1 MAPASSVKRRLLPLA
16 TLLVAAVL
24 NPVGSFANPTGANVT
39 GGAATV
45 SGQGTARVTIDQSSD
60 RAFIEWNSFSVAKG
74 ESVRF
79 NQPSASSVTA
89 NKVVG
94 VAPSDILGAVSANGR
109 IILINPNGIFFGRG
123 STVDAA
129 GLIATTLDL
138 DKDSFLAGGKLKFSS
153 ASDISASVVNEG
165 TLTLSDAGLGALVAP
180 HVRNSGA
187 LVANL
192 GTAVLASGKA
202 FTVDFT
208 GDGLITFALGEGIA
222 STLVGADGQP
232 LKAQVEQAG
241 EVAAG
246 RIVLSAAAAREVVN
260 QSVNVSGLVRA
271 GSAGR
276 NADGSISLRGSN
288 SVAVAAGAE
297 VSGTK
302 VSVDAD
308 SVAIAGNLSASS
320 IQLTGEHVAVL
331 AGATLSSDGGS
342 ILVGGDWQ
350 GSNGVRQAI
359 TTTLEAGATIDAGQ
373 GGKVVLW
380 SDVTN
385 ADSVTTV
392 AGLVRALG
400 GRIETSGHLLELPG
414 VVQAG
419 IGGSWLLDPT
429 NVTIT
434 TTSTTG
440 TLAGDL
446 LNAGVTNIKA
456 TDIQTAVNAG
466 STVTI
471 LATGTFTLSTPLAFA
486 PATGVTGTL
495 TLNNLAGTMGT
506 TSNVTLSGSGGV
518 SNSGAG
524 VVNLSIFSNGIIYV
538 QAPIV
543 STNGPINV
551 ALQSANQTTNNTG
564 VVANITVSSNIT
576 TRGGYLVIDATGG
589 TINGLGTSAPTIT
602 RGADLATSGKGGG
615 ITINAAINTTTTGA
629 VASATTTGGNFVIA
643 DSGQFSLQTQ
653 SLGLA
658 DIGGSATLSLKGGNQ
673 SNTNG
678 AYGWLLGTGTGY
690 FKSTGSILIDGR
702 TPFAVNTTLWVQ
714 GPPITSFAG
723 SITMY
728 SSAAGSVGGY
738 GQMAIQG
745 PISAYGPITIQA
757 LGVGNVLNT
766 TNPTLTST
774 AAGTIT
780 STTGLVSITVT
791 GQNSGVYAT
800 SLAGLITAPQ
810 VAINATNATAGGL
823 GVSMVGSTSGVTI
836 TADAGTVYPTAG
848 NALSITSTVGTA
860 GVTGGITV
868 TGGNII
874 NQSNGG
880 SVSFVTNGDL
890 TATSA
895 VNFSRANTSSG
906 AQTITYDTRS
916 GNLTSQITTGPFTY
930 NATGATQKVNYV
942 EQSNGSNL
950 SIGNS
955 AASTIA
961 LSGYILV
968 DNTNSGLLTAD
979 SAIAGMT
986 TSAGVTALGALS
998 AGDYIFLNGLN
1009 NSATLNAVN
1018 LGAATLT
1025 VTSAS
1030 TASAAIT
1037 VIGKH
1042 NTANIGNPGI
1052 ASTGAVAIQSSGGS
1066 MLFQSNGAISQTGA
1080 VTLAANS
1087 SGVASSV
1094 TYDTTT
1100 GNKNAGITSG
1110 ALTLTG
1116 GAAASNTAINY
1127 TQKSAGAALTIG
1139 TVSMPGY
1146 ILLDNTY
1153 GGTAGAGGTPT
1164 SGYINQTNAST
1175 LATTASNGITVTGS
1189 LGSGPYAGSAAIT
1202 LNGVS
1207 NLASYW
1213 GVNLNGNPSAHTA
1226 SAGNIAITGTNLLYG
1241 GVNIV
1246 SQISAPS
1253 GNVSITGAGG
1263 AATAVYAQA
1272 AASISAKSVTFIG
1285 TGTVTTILDIRSPI
1299 TLLAGGGD
1307 LTVTATGSSAGSLL
1321 GINALGTITD
1331 NAVGSNITF
1340 KSNNSIYQTGA
1351 TSLVAN
1357 TGSTAASVTY
1367 DTTTGNRDSAI
1378 TSGALTLTGTSTAAI
1393 NYIEKASGAAI
1404 SVGAIAVPGY
1414 VLLDNT
1420 YGGTAGAGGT
1430 PTSGYINQTNAAT
1443 LATTTTST
1451 AGVTVAGV
1459 VSSGAY
1465 AGTSAITINGVSAAA
1480 AYGSSLKSGSLAAS
1494 TGDINIT
1501 GINPVYGG
1509 VTSSVAMTATT
1520 GNVSVLGI
1528 AGGLIGDG
1536 FYMPTGASITAGAG
1550 ISISGTLTNTTA
1562 GAFGVRLYGSPSN
1575 PAGAYAPSAVMSL
1588 IAGGAISI
1596 NAYVF
1601 NTSVNASYG
1610 IYTGVNGIVYLK
1622 SGGDTT
1628 ISASSPNAGA
1638 GNVGA
1643 QLYQLATN
1651 VGGNF
1656 VVQGATTASVTNSS
1670 GAVIPN
1676 VARPSVGTAV
1686 TGGAG
1691 GVYIQNGPTITDGAA
1706 TYVGMNALGNIS
1718 ITGSATTGHGI
1729 TAVSSPALT
1738 SKNGNITLTG
1748 TSTAGLYG
1756 INNQSAAITANSG
1769 NVSLIGSSNTS
1780 YSVSSLAG
1788 STISAKSVTVTG
1800 TETATAT
1807 VNIVQIAGPITIVA
1821 GGGDVTVTGNGK
1833 VAGGLT
1839 GISATGAITDN
1850 AAGSSISFISNNAI
1864 SQTGAI
1870 SLVGNTSGAAAS
1882 VTFDTTT
1889 GNASSVISTTGA
1901 LTVTGS
1907 STAGI
1912 NYIQKSAGAA
1922 LAVGTLSMPGYI
1934 LLDNTYGGTAGAGG
1948 TPTSGYIKLSNAST
1962 NAQATLDGVLVSGAL
1977 SAGAYAGANAITINA
1992 VSGSLPPGKNNITL
2006 SGALTATTGDINLTG
2021 ETLANYG
2028 VKFAANVTATN
2039 GSINAIGVSGA
2050 NAGAG
2055 SGLYLNGNI
2064 QVVASANVT
2073 LAGSVTSTTVLGPG
2087 IEMFASGN
2095 VIRAGNNLKI
2105 DAFSANASANTMY
2118 ALRMGVSSVYLT
2130 SGGDLTI
2137 SASNSAATT
2146 ALSAGIIA
2154 YGLVTNAGGAL
2165 TMQGSTLG
2173 ARTNATG
2180 TSVAN
2185 VALAAPSTTVAGGA
2199 GMGII
2204 LNGSAS
2210 YTDGAKVYTGIN
2222 AVGNISMTG
2231 TGVAG
2236 GIDDRS
2242 IPLTS
2247 TTGSITM
2254 TGVTSGATAIG
2265 VYLSSA
2271 NVTASGGTYTAG
2283 TSQSSDAIRITG
2295 TALSGQS
2302 AINIVGT
2309 TAITNNSTNG
2319 NTDLI
2324 ANVGNFVDPVT
2335 ITNGASAGAIE
2346 VSAIGSTAAII
2357 SAAGTVFTQ
2366 NANSGI
2372 VLATS
2377 NGGNLTVPKIANNG
2391 TGSVILAAGAYLPVG
2406 TGTGGQIVGVSTNT
2420 LTSAT
2425 GNVYLFAGQPGTSFT
2440 NTTTLAYLNSALGT
2454 LSFNNTVFSQ
2464 AYHTGNVAAT
2474 SLVDTAINLA
2484 NLPSANTKTGSTAGP
2499 AIQFR
2504 LSPSYQMVLSA
2515 HLTKVYGTSDP
2526 ANTINSVA
2534 TAGTLE
2540 NQLAASFSTPATNPT
2555 GLRNNAGT
2563 TEIILN
2569 VNGTNF
2575 YLPLTN
2581 FLNSV
2586 TGTRTGY
2593 GVLAGE
2599 QAYVVPT
2606 SGVDAKY
2613 TYSFNS
2619 TMGILLTSGVT
2630 VSGVAGTVPTSLAI
2644 TKAPL
2649 TVTSY
2654 GTNFTYDGV
2663 TKYASLVTAS
2673 GLVTSV
2679 DGVST
2684 GDAVTG
2690 ATSTFRTGA
2699 TVGSGTVITNP
2710 STTVVNAGTYNGSP
2724 SAAVGS
2730 GLANYNV
2737 SYVGAAFTVAP
2748 APLTIANNAAAA
2760 TTYDGSSTYGGLF
2773 SVAGY
2778 TVTGLVASESI
2789 ASVAQNY
2796 KSGAVVGSGT
2806 SLTSSSVAQ
2815 AGVFNVTPSAA
2826 VAGAGT
2832 LLSNYTIT
2840 YAGRAYTVDQIVL
2853 NNLNLTGTNHSLVYN
2868 GGTQNNYG
2876 ATVVGLLGSDAVTV
2890 GGYASG
2896 KNVGTYTDSLTL
2908 TAVGSTNLGNYNL
2921 ITAQGVLTITAAPL
2935 TIVGASTSA
2944 VYNAA
2949 LRTNA
2954 AATVTG
2960 LLGSDSLTVTGAATG
2975 THVGSY
2981 ADALSPVAGSG
2992 TSLANYAITTTQGA
3006 LTVTAAPLTVT
3017 ATAVSATYGTAQALD
3032 GSAGFTTSG
3041 LQGGDSVASVT
3052 LTYSGGS
3059 NVPATTAAG
3068 TYASSVLPS
3077 AAVAGAGTA
3086 LSDYSLSYAAGS
3098 TVVARR
3104 AITLTEAAQS
3114 LVYNASTQSGSF
3126 TTNLGTVTGSTVA
3139 TGLNGDILTVSGVA
3153 SGRNAGTYTPN
3164 LAISGTAS
3172 ANYILT
3178 ASNGTLTI
3186 TPFQFFFGPNGGV
3199 GPRIVGAAND
3209 KVYNATTAATGSV
3222 SVLGLLG
3229 SDTLTATAS
3238 SAVFDTK
3245 NVGSGK
3251 AVTLAGI
3258 ALAGD
3263 ATTLANYTLGGTTSV
3278 ATTAAV
3284 TPAPLTI
3291 TGANTSLVY
3300 NASTQN
3306 NAAATVAGLVGGETV
3321 TLSGY
3326 GAGRNVGNYA
3336 DTLTVTAGAGTSLSN
3351 YTVTKTNGALTITP
3365 FQFFF
3370 GPNGGVGPRI
3380 VGAAN
3385 DKVYDAGTAATGSV
3399 NVLGL
3404 LGSDTLTATATAAA
3418 FDSKNVASGKTVT
3431 FGGVAVQGDATTL
3444 ANYTLGGA
3452 TSVTTTAA
3460 ITPATLTVNART
3472 DVKVYDRTTASS
3484 KTPTVTGLL
3493 GSDTLTGLT
3502 QAFAD
3507 RNVLGAGASTL
3518 TVPNGY
3524 VLSDGNSGANYTL
3537 TVNTAAGTI
3546 TPRPLSATGI
3556 TAQNKV
3562 YDATTTAS
3570 LSTTSVQVTG
3580 VLAADV
3586 ASINVVI
3593 GANVTGTFADANV
3606 GTGKAVNLAGI
3617 SLTGLGSANYTTDG
3631 IGGVSANITPAPLTI
3646 VGATTSSVYTAAT
3659 QTNSAATITGLQGS
3673 DAITASGR
3681 GTGTNVGTYADSLVA
3696 VAGGSTS
3703 LGNYSITLTNG
3714 SLTVT
3719 PKALTAVA
3727 AANDKVYDAGTA
3739 TTGSVTLTGLIGAD
3753 AGTVVAQGSYA
3764 FAQSNIGTGLPVAV
3778 TGLTLTGAAS
3788 GNYSLPGSTLSA
3800 SAAITPAPLNVYANS
3815 DGKFY
3820 SQTDIVGNAGAAAGY
3835 NGYAVT
3841 GFVGGQT
3848 VAVLNSSLTAA
3859 GQGISV
3865 SRTGIANPAVLGA
3878 NNREQAGT
3886 YAGALVAN
3894 GPAASGNYSLN
3905 YVAGDFSIAG
3915 PGSALIRL
3923 VGSSTIPYGTAPS
3936 TLPVTVSYL
3945 SGGSSIT
3952 SLTLSSATVAGSTI
3966 SYVFA
3971 DVLNNTIS
3979 FDVSAA
3985 SLPRSTSN
3993 NVKVGSY
4000 ALTSLIGNVDTS
4012 HAPSLNGTAVTTA
4025 GSYTVTPAAATL
4037 TATAATS
4044 VYNGTTQTQAAT
4056 LTGVFNG
4063 DLVAY
4068 AGTASGRNVGTYA
4081 SNLVV
4086 SSDPTTSADVGN
4098 YVVTLVNNNL
4108 VITPFQLVPGGTP
4121 SSSNPGITAAAN
4133 SRVYDGTTAATG
4145 TITPV
4150 LFAGDTLTATADAG
4164 AFANKHVGTAKTV
4177 TFGGI
4182 SLVGDAATLANY
4194 SLPANLTLTAP
4205 ADITPAAL
4213 TVTGLSASNRVYNGT
4228 LVAALDTSGATV
4240 SGVFAGDTITVAA
4253 SGVTGLFAD
4262 KNVAN
4267 GIAVTAPSV
4276 GSALVAGGST
4286 SLSDYTVNTVTGL
4299 SANIT
4304 QASLTITGVT
4314 GVNRAYDGTT
4324 TGTVNS
4330 ANAQLVGVVA
4340 GDSITLL
4347 TSGAVGVF
4355 ADKNVANGIA
4365 LAVSGNTLSAAGGT
4379 LLSNYTLSQPTG
4391 LTANITKAAV
4401 TVTGALT
4408 SVVYNAAT
4416 QNNGAATVSGLATG
4430 ESLVVTGLSSGRNVG
4445 TYADA
4450 LSATA
4455 GASTSLGNYT
4465 VTYVNGAL
4473 TITPFQFFFGP
4484 NGGVGPRIVGA
4495 ANDKAYNALTAATG
4509 SLSVLGLLGSDTLTA
4524 TAGSAAFDTKNVGTG
4539 KTVTFGSIV
4548 VHGDATTL
4556 ANYTLGGTTSVT
4568 TTAAVTPAPLTV
4580 TGANAS
4586 LTYNAFTQTNAAAT
4600 VTGLVGGETVTVSGY
4615 GAGRNVGTYADTLSV
4630 AAGSNT
4636 LLSNYTLTTVDGA
4649 LTLTPYQLN
4658 FGPNGGVGPRV
4669 VGTANDKVYNTT
4681 TAATGS
4687 VNVLGLLGSDTL
4699 TATAS
4704 SAAFDTKNVGTGK
4717 TVTFA
4722 GIALGGDATTLAN
4735 YTLGSTTTVNT
4746 TAAVTPAALTITGVA
4761 TSLVYSA
4768 ATQTNATATVVGLL
4782 GGETVTVS
4790 GYGAGRNVGTYA
4802 DALTVTAGTGT
4813 ALSNYTIT
4821 KTNGALTITPFQFF
4835 FGPNGGVGPRI
4846 VGAANDKVYDTF
4858 TLATGSVNV
4867 LGLLGTDVLTA
4878 TSASST
4884 FDTKNVG
4891 TGKTVTFGGII
4902 VHGDATTL
4910 ANYTL
4915 GGTTSVTTTA
4925 AITAA
4930 PLTITGANTSLVY
4943 NASTQTNNAATVTGL
4958 IGGETVTVSGYGA
4971 GRNVGSYA
4979 DVLIATAG
4987 TGTDLNN
4994 YAVTTVNGALSVT
5007 PYQLHFGDLAIGPR
5021 VVGSATDKVYDTT
5034 TATTG
5039 TLDVLGL
5046 LGGDVLTA
5054 SSAAPTFDSKN
5065 VGNRKTVTF
5074 SSLVLGGD
5082 ATTLAN
5088 YSLGGISNV
5097 TTTANVTR
5105 APLAVVGA
5113 TTSVVYDGTTQTNT
5127 VATVTGLLGSE
5138 SVSVAGYGSGRNTG
5152 TYRDVLVTTAGAGTS
5167 LDNYFI
5173 TTTNGAL
5180 TVTPYQLDFG
5190 SGVTGPRIEATAQ
5203 NKVYDTSVNANGTLT
5218 VTGLFAG
5225 DVLTATSATSTF
5237 ATKDVGTGKTV
5248 TFGGVMIG
5256 GSAVTLS
5263 NYSLSTLPTVTALA
5277 DVTPA
5282 PLKVTVQ
5289 SDAKFVTQT
5298 DAVGGSGAASGYN
5311 GYLFSGFVGGET
5323 ETVLASPVITVS
5335 RTGIT
5340 NPAVLGASNV
5350 EQAGTYAGS
5359 LVASGPATAS
5369 NYTLTYVPADFTVVP
5384 AGQLMVKT
5392 AGALSVYAS
5401 GVLTPTITSVSYMT
5415 SSGGNQIEVLN
5426 QTVAGSSGNGYHYT
5440 FTDSA
5445 AGTVSFALVPVG
5457 TTNSHSG
5464 NTNVGTYALAVADF
5478 AKTTPNLTGTGAD
5491 VVVAGQ
5497 GIVTPKPVTLTAS
5510 TQSTQYD
5517 ATLKTQTY
5525 ADNGLVANDLV
5536 TVSGLRTGTNAGGY
5550 RSQLATS
5557 GADAAN
5563 YAFIY
5568 QDGLMAITPAP
5579 LTVTGANR
5587 SVVYNAASQ
5596 ANAVATVVG
5605 LIGSESVTVSGYSS
5619 ARNVGVYADSL
5630 RLSAAAGTSLA
5641 NYAVTYVDGALTVTP
5656 YPLSFGDSATGPRV
5670 KAAANNKVY
5679 DTVTTATG
5687 SLSVLGLLGTDVLTA
5702 TAGAANFDTKN
5713 VGTGKTVTFSG
5724 ILLGGDQTTL
5734 SNYDLGGITSVTTTA
5749 AVTKASVTVTGAH
5762 TSSVYNSFTQANTGA
5777 TIVGLLGGE
5786 TATVTGY
5793 GSGRNVGSY
5802 ADHLAL
5808 TAGAGMQLSNYD
5820 ITYVNGGITLTPRA
5834 LVLTNLSAVNKNYDG
5849 NTSAVVHGDL
5859 VGVLAGDTVTTGSIL
5874 GTFADALAGQSKT
5887 VTVVS
5892 GSLLGTDAGNYILTP
5907 GQTTFADII
5916 AQNKEIENFILGAT
5930 KLGDVGIYKDW
5941 GLPQFRYPVPKTFIV
5956 RPVDAAAPTE
5966 TTTGDSNAA
5975 GPAAKVRYFTGDEK
5989 NVDGTGFRYVYPKV
6003 NLGKAYYVG
6012 ALRGD
6017 EATAAGGETTETAE
6031 AK

>member
-1 MAPASSVKRRLLPLA
+1 MVPASSVKRRFLPLA

-45 SGQGTARVTIDQSSD
+45 SGQGTSRVTIDQSSD

-109 IILINPNGIFFGRG
+109 IILINPNGIFFGKG
-123 STVDAA
+123 STIDAA

-138 DKDSFLAGGKLKFSS
+138 DKDSFLAGGKFKFSS
-153 ASDISASVVNEG
+153 ASDLSASVVNEG
-165 TLTLSDAGLGALVAP
+165 TLTISDAGLGALVAP

-241 EVAAG
+241 EITAG

-271 GSAGR
+271 GSADR
-276 NADGSISLRGSN
+276 NADGSISLRGSK
-288 SVAVAAGAE
+288 SVAVESTAVLEAPTGSI
-297 VSGTK
+297 VL
-302 VSVDAD
+302 DAD
-308 SVAIAGNLSASS
+308 SVKVAGNIIASS
-320 IQLTGEHVAVL
+320 IQLTGDHIAVL
-331 AGATLSSDGGS
+331 TGASLSSNGGS

-359 TTTLEAGATIDAGQ
+359 TTSLEVDATIDAGQ

-385 ADSVTTV
+385 ADSLTTV

-643 DSGQFSLQTQ
+643 DSGQFNLQTQ

-678 AYGWLLGTGTGY
+678 SYGWLLGTGTGY

-968 DNTNSGLLTAD
+968 DNTNSGLLTAA

-1037 VIGKH
+1037 VIGNH

-1127 TQKSAGAALTIG
+1127 TQKSAGAALAIG
-1139 TVSMPGY
+1139 TV
-1146 ILLDNTY
+1146 
-1153 GGTAGAGGTPT
+1153 
-1164 SGYINQTNAST
+1164 
-1175 LATTASNGITVTGS
+1175 
-1189 LGSGPYAGSAAIT
+1189 
-1202 LNGVS
+1202 
-1207 NLASYW
+1207 
-1213 GVNLNGNPSAHTA
+1213 
-1226 SAGNIAITGTNLLYG
+1226 
-1241 GVNIV
+1241 
-1246 SQISAPS
+1246 
-1253 GNVSITGAGG
+1253 
-1263 AATAVYAQA
+1263 
-1272 AASISAKSVTFIG
+1272 
-1285 TGTVTTILDIRSPI
+1285 
-1299 TLLAGGGD
+1299 
-1307 LTVTATGSSAGSLL
+1307 
-1321 GINALGTITD
+1321 
-1331 NAVGSNITF
+1331 
-1340 KSNNSIYQTGA
+1340 
-1351 TSLVAN
+1351 
-1357 TGSTAASVTY
+1357 
-1367 DTTTGNRDSAI
+1367 
-1378 TSGALTLTGTSTAAI
+1378 
-1393 NYIEKASGAAI
+1393 
-1404 SVGAIAVPGY
+1404 
-1414 VLLDNT
+1414 
-1420 YGGTAGAGGT
+1420 
-1430 PTSGYINQTNAAT
+1430 
-1443 LATTTTST
+1443 
-1451 AGVTVAGV
+1451 
-1459 VSSGAY
+1459 
-1465 AGTSAITINGVSAAA
+1465 
-1480 AYGSSLKSGSLAAS
+1480 
-1494 TGDINIT
+1494 
-1501 GINPVYGG
+1501 
-1509 VTSSVAMTATT
+1509 
-1520 GNVSVLGI
+1520 
-1528 AGGLIGDG
+1528 
-1536 FYMPTGASITAGAG
+1536 
-1550 ISISGTLTNTTA
+1550 
-1562 GAFGVRLYGSPSN
+1562 
-1575 PAGAYAPSAVMSL
+1575 
-1588 IAGGAISI
+1588 
-1596 NAYVF
+1596 
-1601 NTSVNASYG
+1601 
-1610 IYTGVNGIVYLK
+1610 
-1622 SGGDTT
+1622 
-1628 ISASSPNAGA
+1628 
-1638 GNVGA
+1638 
-1643 QLYQLATN
+1643 
-1651 VGGNF
+1651 
-1656 VVQGATTASVTNSS
+1656 
-1670 GAVIPN
+1670 
-1676 VARPSVGTAV
+1676 
-1686 TGGAG
+1686 
-1691 GVYIQNGPTITDGAA
+1691 
-1706 TYVGMNALGNIS
+1706 
-1718 ITGSATTGHGI
+1718 
-1729 TAVSSPALT
+1729 
-1738 SKNGNITLTG
+1738 
-1748 TSTAGLYG
+1748 
-1756 INNQSAAITANSG
+1756 
-1769 NVSLIGSSNTS
+1769 
-1780 YSVSSLAG
+1780 
-1788 STISAKSVTVTG
+1788 
-1800 TETATAT
+1800 
-1807 VNIVQIAGPITIVA
+1807 
-1821 GGGDVTVTGNGK
+1821 
-1833 VAGGLT
+1833 
-1839 GISATGAITDN
+1839 
-1850 AAGSSISFISNNAI
+1850 
-1864 SQTGAI
+1864 
-1870 SLVGNTSGAAAS
+1870 
-1882 VTFDTTT
+1882 
-1889 GNASSVISTTGA
+1889 
-1901 LTVTGS
+1901 
-1907 STAGI
+1907 
-1912 NYIQKSAGAA
+1912 
-1922 LAVGTLSMPGYI
+1922 SMPGYI

-1992 VSGSLPPGKNNITL
+1992 VSGSLPVGKNNITL

-2021 ETLANYG
+2021 ETLANNG

-2039 GSINAIGVSGA
+2039 GSIDVIGVSGS

-2055 SGLYLNGNI
+2055 CGLYLNGNI

-2087 IEMFASGN
+2087 IDMFASGN

-2118 ALRMGVSSVYLT
+2118 ALRMGISSVYLT

-2960 LLGSDSLTVTGAATG
+2960 LVGSDSLTVTGAATG

-3326 GAGRNVGNYA
+3326 GAGRNVGTYA

-3444 ANYTLGGA
+3444 ANYSLGGA

-3460 ITPATLTVNART
+3460 ITPATLTVNALT
-3472 DVKVYDRTTASS
+3472 DTKVYDRTTASS

-3696 VAGGSTS
+3696 VAGGSTL

-3714 SLTVT
+3714 NLTIT

-3727 AANDKVYDAGTA
+3727 VANNKVYDAGTA

-3788 GNYSLPGSTLSA
+3788 GNYNLPGSTLSA

-3820 SQTDIVGNAGAAAGY
+3820 SQTDIVGNAGAAVGY

-3894 GPAASGNYSLN
+3894 GPTASGNYSLN

-3923 VGSSTIPYGTAPS
+3923 VGASTIPYGTAPS

-4365 LAVSGNTLSAAGGT
+4365 LAVSGNTLSAASGT

-4416 QNNGAATVSGLATG
+4416 QNNGAATVSGLAAG

-5203 NKVYDTSVNANGTLT
+5203 NKVYDTSVNANGALT

-5237 ATKDVGTGKTV
+5237 DTKDVGTGKTV

-5323 ETVLASPVITVS
+5323 ETVLASPAITVR

-5568 QDGLMAITPAP
+5568 QDGLMTITPAP

-5630 RLSAAAGTSLA
+5630 SLSAAAGTSLA

-6017 EATAAGGETTETAE
+6017 EATAAGGETTETVE

>member
-1139 TVSMPGY
+1139 TV
-1146 ILLDNTY
+1146 
-1153 GGTAGAGGTPT
+1153 
-1164 SGYINQTNAST
+1164 
-1175 LATTASNGITVTGS
+1175 
-1189 LGSGPYAGSAAIT
+1189 
-1202 LNGVS
+1202 
-1207 NLASYW
+1207 
-1213 GVNLNGNPSAHTA
+1213 
-1226 SAGNIAITGTNLLYG
+1226 
-1241 GVNIV
+1241 
-1246 SQISAPS
+1246 
-1253 GNVSITGAGG
+1253 
-1263 AATAVYAQA
+1263 
-1272 AASISAKSVTFIG
+1272 
-1285 TGTVTTILDIRSPI
+1285 
-1299 TLLAGGGD
+1299 
-1307 LTVTATGSSAGSLL
+1307 
-1321 GINALGTITD
+1321 
-1331 NAVGSNITF
+1331 
-1340 KSNNSIYQTGA
+1340 
-1351 TSLVAN
+1351 
-1357 TGSTAASVTY
+1357 
-1367 DTTTGNRDSAI
+1367 
-1378 TSGALTLTGTSTAAI
+1378 
-1393 NYIEKASGAAI
+1393 
-1404 SVGAIAVPGY
+1404 
-1414 VLLDNT
+1414 
-1420 YGGTAGAGGT
+1420 
-1430 PTSGYINQTNAAT
+1430 
-1443 LATTTTST
+1443 
-1451 AGVTVAGV
+1451 
-1459 VSSGAY
+1459 
-1465 AGTSAITINGVSAAA
+1465 
-1480 AYGSSLKSGSLAAS
+1480 
-1494 TGDINIT
+1494 
-1501 GINPVYGG
+1501 
-1509 VTSSVAMTATT
+1509 
-1520 GNVSVLGI
+1520 
-1528 AGGLIGDG
+1528 
-1536 FYMPTGASITAGAG
+1536 
-1550 ISISGTLTNTTA
+1550 
-1562 GAFGVRLYGSPSN
+1562 
-1575 PAGAYAPSAVMSL
+1575 
-1588 IAGGAISI
+1588 
-1596 NAYVF
+1596 
-1601 NTSVNASYG
+1601 
-1610 IYTGVNGIVYLK
+1610 
-1622 SGGDTT
+1622 
-1628 ISASSPNAGA
+1628 
-1638 GNVGA
+1638 
-1643 QLYQLATN
+1643 
-1651 VGGNF
+1651 
-1656 VVQGATTASVTNSS
+1656 
-1670 GAVIPN
+1670 
-1676 VARPSVGTAV
+1676 
-1686 TGGAG
+1686 
-1691 GVYIQNGPTITDGAA
+1691 
-1706 TYVGMNALGNIS
+1706 
-1718 ITGSATTGHGI
+1718 
-1729 TAVSSPALT
+1729 
-1738 SKNGNITLTG
+1738 
-1748 TSTAGLYG
+1748 
-1756 INNQSAAITANSG
+1756 
-1769 NVSLIGSSNTS
+1769 
-1780 YSVSSLAG
+1780 
-1788 STISAKSVTVTG
+1788 
-1800 TETATAT
+1800 
-1807 VNIVQIAGPITIVA
+1807 
-1821 GGGDVTVTGNGK
+1821 
-1833 VAGGLT
+1833 
-1839 GISATGAITDN
+1839 
-1850 AAGSSISFISNNAI
+1850 
-1864 SQTGAI
+1864 
-1870 SLVGNTSGAAAS
+1870 
-1882 VTFDTTT
+1882 
-1889 GNASSVISTTGA
+1889 
-1901 LTVTGS
+1901 
-1907 STAGI
+1907 
-1912 NYIQKSAGAA
+1912 
-1922 LAVGTLSMPGYI
+1922 SMPGYI

>member
-45 SGQGTARVTIDQSSD
+45 SGQGTGRVTINQSSD

-109 IILINPNGIFFGRG
+109 IILINPNGIFFGKG
-123 STVDAA
+123 STIDAA

-138 DKDSFLAGGKLKFSS
+138 DKDSFLAGGKFKFSS
-153 ASDISASVVNEG
+153 AADISASVVNEG
-165 TLTLSDAGLGALVAP
+165 TLTISDAGLGALVAP

-192 GTAVLASGKA
+192 GTVVLASGKA

-241 EVAAG
+241 EITAG
-246 RIVLSAAAAREVVN
+246 RIVLSSAAAREVVN

-297 VSGTK
+297 VSGAKVTIDADN
-302 VSVDAD
+302 VSV
-308 SVAIAGNLSASS
+308 AGNISASS
-320 IQLTGEHVAVL
+320 IQLTGDHVAVL
-331 AGATLSSDGGS
+331 AGASLSSDGGS

-673 SNTNG
+673 SNTNA

-930 NATGATQKVNYV
+930 NAAGATQKVNYV

-968 DNTNSGLLTAD
+968 DNTNSGLLTAA

-1127 TQKSAGAALTIG
+1127 TQKSAGAALAIG
-1139 TVSMPGY
+1139 TV
-1146 ILLDNTY
+1146 
-1153 GGTAGAGGTPT
+1153 
-1164 SGYINQTNAST
+1164 
-1175 LATTASNGITVTGS
+1175 
-1189 LGSGPYAGSAAIT
+1189 
-1202 LNGVS
+1202 
-1207 NLASYW
+1207 
-1213 GVNLNGNPSAHTA
+1213 
-1226 SAGNIAITGTNLLYG
+1226 
-1241 GVNIV
+1241 
-1246 SQISAPS
+1246 
-1253 GNVSITGAGG
+1253 
-1263 AATAVYAQA
+1263 
-1272 AASISAKSVTFIG
+1272 
-1285 TGTVTTILDIRSPI
+1285 
-1299 TLLAGGGD
+1299 
-1307 LTVTATGSSAGSLL
+1307 
-1321 GINALGTITD
+1321 
-1331 NAVGSNITF
+1331 
-1340 KSNNSIYQTGA
+1340 
-1351 TSLVAN
+1351 
-1357 TGSTAASVTY
+1357 
-1367 DTTTGNRDSAI
+1367 
-1378 TSGALTLTGTSTAAI
+1378 
-1393 NYIEKASGAAI
+1393 
-1404 SVGAIAVPGY
+1404 
-1414 VLLDNT
+1414 
-1420 YGGTAGAGGT
+1420 
-1430 PTSGYINQTNAAT
+1430 
-1443 LATTTTST
+1443 
-1451 AGVTVAGV
+1451 
-1459 VSSGAY
+1459 
-1465 AGTSAITINGVSAAA
+1465 
-1480 AYGSSLKSGSLAAS
+1480 
-1494 TGDINIT
+1494 
-1501 GINPVYGG
+1501 
-1509 VTSSVAMTATT
+1509 
-1520 GNVSVLGI
+1520 
-1528 AGGLIGDG
+1528 
-1536 FYMPTGASITAGAG
+1536 
-1550 ISISGTLTNTTA
+1550 
-1562 GAFGVRLYGSPSN
+1562 
-1575 PAGAYAPSAVMSL
+1575 
-1588 IAGGAISI
+1588 
-1596 NAYVF
+1596 
-1601 NTSVNASYG
+1601 
-1610 IYTGVNGIVYLK
+1610 
-1622 SGGDTT
+1622 
-1628 ISASSPNAGA
+1628 
-1638 GNVGA
+1638 
-1643 QLYQLATN
+1643 
-1651 VGGNF
+1651 
-1656 VVQGATTASVTNSS
+1656 
-1670 GAVIPN
+1670 
-1676 VARPSVGTAV
+1676 
-1686 TGGAG
+1686 
-1691 GVYIQNGPTITDGAA
+1691 
-1706 TYVGMNALGNIS
+1706 
-1718 ITGSATTGHGI
+1718 
-1729 TAVSSPALT
+1729 
-1738 SKNGNITLTG
+1738 
-1748 TSTAGLYG
+1748 
-1756 INNQSAAITANSG
+1756 
-1769 NVSLIGSSNTS
+1769 
-1780 YSVSSLAG
+1780 
-1788 STISAKSVTVTG
+1788 
-1800 TETATAT
+1800 
-1807 VNIVQIAGPITIVA
+1807 
-1821 GGGDVTVTGNGK
+1821 
-1833 VAGGLT
+1833 
-1839 GISATGAITDN
+1839 
-1850 AAGSSISFISNNAI
+1850 
-1864 SQTGAI
+1864 
-1870 SLVGNTSGAAAS
+1870 
-1882 VTFDTTT
+1882 
-1889 GNASSVISTTGA
+1889 
-1901 LTVTGS
+1901 
-1907 STAGI
+1907 
-1912 NYIQKSAGAA
+1912 
-1922 LAVGTLSMPGYI
+1922 SMPGYI

-2420 LTSAT
+2420 LTSAA

-2960 LLGSDSLTVTGAATG
+2960 LVGSDSLTVTGAATG

-3139 TGLNGDILTVSGVA
+3139 TGLNGDILAVSGVA

-3351 YTVTKTNGALTITP
+3351 YTVTQTNGALTITP

-3399 NVLGL
+3399 SVLGL

-3460 ITPATLTVNART
+3460 ITPATLTVNALT
-3472 DVKVYDRTTASS
+3472 DTKVYDRTTASS

-3631 IGGVSANITPAPLTI
+3631 IGGVSATITPAPLTI

-3659 QTNSAATITGLQGS
+3659 QTNPAATITGLQGS

-3714 SLTVT
+3714 SLTIT

-3820 SQTDIVGNAGAAAGY
+3820 SQTDIVGNAGAAVGY

-3894 GPAASGNYSLN
+3894 GPTASGNYSLN

-3923 VGSSTIPYGTAPS
+3923 VGASTIPYGTAPS

-4063 DLVAY
+4063 DLVTY

-4081 SNLVV
+4081 SNLAV

-4416 QNNGAATVSGLATG
+4416 QNNGAATVSGLAAG

-4568 TTAAVTPAPLTV
+4568 TTAAITAAPLTI

-4600 VTGLVGGETVTVSGY
+4600 VTGLIGGETVTVSGY

-4891 TGKTVTFGGII
+4891 TGKTVTFGSIV

-4930 PLTITGANTSLVY
+4930 PLTITGANASLTY
-4943 NASTQTNNAATVTGL
+4943 NAFTQTNAAATVTGL

-4971 GRNVGSYA
+4971 GRNVGTYA

-5113 TTSVVYDGTTQTNT
+5113 TTSVVYDGTTQTNP

-5225 DVLTATSATSTF
+5225 DVLTATSASSTF
-5237 ATKDVGTGKTV
+5237 DTKDVGTGKTV

-5298 DAVGGSGAASGYN
+5298 DAVGGSGVASGYN

-5630 RLSAAAGTSLA
+5630 SLSAAAGTSLA

>member
-564 VVANITVSSNIT
+564 VAANITVSSNIT

-673 SNTNG
+673 SNTNA

-757 LGVGNVLNT
+757 LGVGNVVNT

-1139 TVSMPGY
+1139 TV
-1146 ILLDNTY
+1146 
-1153 GGTAGAGGTPT
+1153 
-1164 SGYINQTNAST
+1164 
-1175 LATTASNGITVTGS
+1175 
-1189 LGSGPYAGSAAIT
+1189 
-1202 LNGVS
+1202 
-1207 NLASYW
+1207 
-1213 GVNLNGNPSAHTA
+1213 
-1226 SAGNIAITGTNLLYG
+1226 
-1241 GVNIV
+1241 
-1246 SQISAPS
+1246 
-1253 GNVSITGAGG
+1253 
-1263 AATAVYAQA
+1263 
-1272 AASISAKSVTFIG
+1272 
-1285 TGTVTTILDIRSPI
+1285 
-1299 TLLAGGGD
+1299 
-1307 LTVTATGSSAGSLL
+1307 
-1321 GINALGTITD
+1321 
-1331 NAVGSNITF
+1331 
-1340 KSNNSIYQTGA
+1340 
-1351 TSLVAN
+1351 
-1357 TGSTAASVTY
+1357 
-1367 DTTTGNRDSAI
+1367 
-1378 TSGALTLTGTSTAAI
+1378 
-1393 NYIEKASGAAI
+1393 
-1404 SVGAIAVPGY
+1404 
-1414 VLLDNT
+1414 
-1420 YGGTAGAGGT
+1420 
-1430 PTSGYINQTNAAT
+1430 
-1443 LATTTTST
+1443 
-1451 AGVTVAGV
+1451 
-1459 VSSGAY
+1459 
-1465 AGTSAITINGVSAAA
+1465 
-1480 AYGSSLKSGSLAAS
+1480 
-1494 TGDINIT
+1494 
-1501 GINPVYGG
+1501 
-1509 VTSSVAMTATT
+1509 
-1520 GNVSVLGI
+1520 
-1528 AGGLIGDG
+1528 
-1536 FYMPTGASITAGAG
+1536 
-1550 ISISGTLTNTTA
+1550 
-1562 GAFGVRLYGSPSN
+1562 
-1575 PAGAYAPSAVMSL
+1575 
-1588 IAGGAISI
+1588 
-1596 NAYVF
+1596 
-1601 NTSVNASYG
+1601 
-1610 IYTGVNGIVYLK
+1610 
-1622 SGGDTT
+1622 
-1628 ISASSPNAGA
+1628 
-1638 GNVGA
+1638 
-1643 QLYQLATN
+1643 
-1651 VGGNF
+1651 
-1656 VVQGATTASVTNSS
+1656 
-1670 GAVIPN
+1670 
-1676 VARPSVGTAV
+1676 
-1686 TGGAG
+1686 
-1691 GVYIQNGPTITDGAA
+1691 
-1706 TYVGMNALGNIS
+1706 
-1718 ITGSATTGHGI
+1718 
-1729 TAVSSPALT
+1729 
-1738 SKNGNITLTG
+1738 
-1748 TSTAGLYG
+1748 
-1756 INNQSAAITANSG
+1756 
-1769 NVSLIGSSNTS
+1769 
-1780 YSVSSLAG
+1780 
-1788 STISAKSVTVTG
+1788 
-1800 TETATAT
+1800 
-1807 VNIVQIAGPITIVA
+1807 
-1821 GGGDVTVTGNGK
+1821 
-1833 VAGGLT
+1833 
-1839 GISATGAITDN
+1839 
-1850 AAGSSISFISNNAI
+1850 
-1864 SQTGAI
+1864 
-1870 SLVGNTSGAAAS
+1870 
-1882 VTFDTTT
+1882 
-1889 GNASSVISTTGA
+1889 
-1901 LTVTGS
+1901 
-1907 STAGI
+1907 
-1912 NYIQKSAGAA
+1912 
-1922 LAVGTLSMPGYI
+1922 SMPGYI

-3923 VGSSTIPYGTAPS
+3923 VGASTIPYGTAPS

-4943 NASTQTNNAATVTGL
+4943 TASTQTNNAATVTGL